1 MKRLSVLL
9 LTLLI
14 LLTSCGE
21 LHYVET
27 ETPET
32 TESPAEGWTPA
43 DLSTIDGID
52 SVFSNNERLIY
63 GNWIFEADAE
73 TFVVY
78 DMESG
83 KYFTFELE

>member
-14 LLTSCGE
+14 QLTSCGE

-27 ETPET
+27 EAPET

-43 DLSTIDGID
+43 DLSNIDGID
-52 SVFSNNERLIY
+52 TVFSNNKFTGSCPRIRVDGE
-63 GNWIFEADAE
+63 
-73 TFVVY
+73 FVY
-78 DMESG
+78 IWP
-83 KYFTFELE
+83 LAL

>member
-27 ETPET
+27 EAPET
-32 TESPAEGWTPA
+32 TEAPAEGWIPA
-43 DLSTIDGID
+43 DLLNIDGID
-52 SVFSNNERLIY
+52 TVFSNHKFTGSCPRIRVDGE
-63 GNWIFEADAE
+63 
-73 TFVVY
+73 FVYVW
-78 DMESG
+78 S
-83 KYFTFELE
+83 LAL